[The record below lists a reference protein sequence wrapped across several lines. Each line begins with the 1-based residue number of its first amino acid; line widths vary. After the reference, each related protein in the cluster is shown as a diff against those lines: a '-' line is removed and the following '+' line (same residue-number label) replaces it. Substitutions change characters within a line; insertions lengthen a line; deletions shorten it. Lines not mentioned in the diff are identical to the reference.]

1 MVESLAYF
9 AEMKL
14 FYLTC
19 VDTMSWICYGLYN
32 ICICLKYY
40 EMTILSKYLSLNIMF
55 TWRIIILHLQQIN
68 PMISKYMVLTVVS
81 YNSKENIHLG
91 HAQTVMLKS
100 TWIFGNLAMMV
111 LKWSFTFK
119 FHLHLKIS
127 ALLSLWRTFWA

>member
-9 AEMKL
+9 AETKL
-14 FYLTC
+14 FNLTC
-19 VDTMSWICYGLYN
+19 MDTASWICYVLYN
-32 ICICLKYY
+32 IFICLKYY
-40 EMTILSKYLSLNIMF
+40 EMTIVSKYLLLDIMF
-55 TWRIIILHLQQIN
+55 TGRIIILHLQKMN
-68 PMISKYMVLTVVS
+68 PVISKLMVLTVVS
-81 YNSKENIHLG
+81 YSSKENIHLG
-91 HAQTVMLKS
+91 HVQTVTLKS